1 MFLKPILSIS
11 AAILLAGL
19 VGCDPR
25 ESKDDTD
32 SGSSRYKEL
41 LQKNSDDQI
50 SNPVYSGY
58 KEVFENRDKKE
69 GRRIRIFI
77 TVIPAQSDSV
87 LSPIFHFEGGPG
99 QPASSAIS
107 YYEAFPELSAHR
119 DIVLIDARGTGN
131 SNGLYCSSFQFDPSQ
146 SAQAFEEMFPL
157 NDVRACFDELKDS
170 ADLTQYSTANI
181 VGDVEEIREW
191 LGYDKINL
199 IGFSYGT
206 RVIES
211 YLRQYP
217 GSVRSAVMGGPAP
230 AAMHRP
236 ESFAKDAQ
244 QAWELICR
252 DCAADPDCASRYPQ
266 LNADLNAVMTRLNE
280 APVSFHPDSH
290 RDRNPATGAD
300 EDLLLRPG
308 VIAECIRTVMY
319 STDGQRRLPA
329 MIHRAAMGD
338 FGPLVDRTIRRSLS
352 YNSLSDALFLCIT
365 CSEDVPFIDTMNQA
379 LTAGTFLSDYRI
391 RRETEACTQWPRHPF
406 NLDQTEP
413 VVTDAPVLIVSGTHD
428 PVTPPRWATVM
439 SAGMTNASL
448 VTVEYMAHSAYG
460 VSNQE
465 CLTNSYTAFFD
476 EPRKGFEMPCAAE
489 MRPGGFR

>member
-1 MFLKPILSIS
+1 LSLKQSLSS
-11 AAILLAGL
+11 ATIVLLLGL
-19 VGCDPR
+19 LSCDPKAIKK
-25 ESKDDTD
+25 EMD
-32 SGSSRYKEL
+32 SGSSRYKEV
-41 LQKNSDDQI
+41 LQQTTGESA
-50 SNPVYSGY
+50 VYSGY
-58 KEVFENRDKKE
+58 KEVFENRDLRQ

-77 TVIPAQSDSV
+77 TVIPAKSDSM

-99 QPASSAIS
+99 VPASSVIS
-107 YYEAFPELSAHR
+107 YYQAFPELSAHR
-119 DIVLIDARGTGN
+119 DIVLIDARGTGK
-131 SNGLYCSSFQFDPSQ
+131 SNGLYCSSFQFDPQ
-146 SAQAFEEMFPL
+146 KPETAFEEMMPL
-157 NDVRACFDELKDS
+157 NDVRTCLEELKNQ
-170 ADLTQYSTANI
+170 ADLTQYTTANI

-244 QAWELICR
+244 CAWELICR

-266 LNADLNAVMTRLNE
+266 LNADLKSVMARLNE
-280 APVSFHPDSH
+280 APVSFHY
-290 RDRNPATGAD
+290 RNPETGAH
-300 EDLLLRPG
+300 ETLLLRPG
-308 VIAECIRTVMY
+308 VIAECIRTIMY
-319 STDGQRRLPA
+319 STDGQRRLPS

-338 FGPLVDRTIRRSLS
+338 FSPLVDRTIRRSLS
-352 YNSLSDALFLCIT
+352 YNTLSDALFLCIT
-365 CSEDVPFIDTMNQA
+365 CSEDVPFIDTANQS

-391 RRETEACTQWPRHPF
+391 RRETEACTQWPRHLF
-406 NLDQTEP
+406 NVDQTKP
-413 VVTDAPVLIVSGTHD
+413 VVTDVPVLIVTGSHD
-428 PVTPPRWATVM
+428 PVTPPRWAVVM

-448 VTVEYMAHSAYG
+448 VTVEFMAHSAYG
-460 VSNQE
+460 LSNQE
-465 CLTNSYTAFFD
+465 CLTSSYAAFFN
-476 EPRKGFEMPCAAE
+476 EPGRGFQMPCAAE